1 MEPDLVHP
9 IPVEIE
15 QIDKGSTEWD
25 GDAREAIRTVARTA
39 VKKLNAQIS
48 WSVKDDPNPEKMGI
62 SEETRGYLLFK
73 KKDLSGESVTI
84 NRGDKISKIGYDI
97 VELYVTGLTPVGH
110 YPDQGGASLLIA
122 YFGDRNPRT

>member
-15 QIDKGSTEWD
+15 QIDKSSTDWD
-25 GDAREAIRTVARTA
+25 DDAREAIRTVARTA

-84 NRGDKISKIGYDI
+84 SRGDKISKIGHDI
-97 VELYVTGLTPVGH
+97 VELYVTGLIPVGH
-110 YPDQGGASLLIA
+110 YPDQGGASLLQA